1 MRIAILYTGEVRT
14 IEKTIPYLYAHILDP
29 NPDAHL
35 FVTVQART
43 TEDETRYQEIIE
55 NNIPFSQLKS
65 LQWFKKEDPAWQ
77 QIQNTLISNI
87 TTITDQWKNYLKTS
101 GSMIE
106 YYQLYLSYLKMVEYE
121 QTHGFQY
128 DYVMRF
134 RTDTVL
140 NKPLDFAWT
149 EKTIPEIQQRMREIQ
164 TVICGPGS
172 RKETI
177 TPKHIYYYMNSLF
190 DNNRIYYLED
200 GYRQFTEDEKQY
212 SYYKNDTQIQE
223 LLSVKDDLSL
233 FYSRFQKYIQTGN
246 YLISLR
252 KNVIYFAKR
261 DNFHFIP
268 CLGFMY
274 GTFRDATNPYWFNSE
289 NQFQYCCMTQKMT
302 IFDSRTELEDKSLYE
317 YNVSNYFGENEEVLK
332 DDSSFFFVLCR
343 K

>member
-14 IEKTIPYLYAHILDP
+14 IEKTIPYLYANILDP

-43 TEDETRYQEIIE
+43 IEDEIRYQEIIE
-55 NNIPFSQLKS
+55 NNTPFSQLKS
-65 LQWFKKEDPAWQ
+65 LQWFKKEDPTWK
-77 QIQNTLISNI
+77 QIQSTLISNI
-87 TTITDQWKNYLKTS
+87 NTITDQWKSYLKTS

-134 RTDTVL
+134 RTDTIL
-140 NKPLDFAWT
+140 NKPLDFSWT

-164 TVICGPGS
+164 SVIFGQGS
-172 RKETI
+172 IKTI
-177 TPKHIYYYMNSLF
+177 TLKHIYYYMNSVF

-212 SYYKNDTQIQE
+212 LYYKNDSQIQE
-223 LLSVKDDLSL
+223 LLSDPLL
-233 FYSRFQKYIQTGN
+233 FYSRFHKYIQTGN
-246 YLISLR
+246 FLISLR
-252 KNVIYFAKR
+252 KNVIYFTKR
-261 DNFHFIP
+261 EHFHFIP

-317 YNVSNYFGENEEVLK
+317 YHAPNYFGREESLK